1 MLFGVP
7 GATCDPL
14 FAAAAQASGM
24 QVVVNSSD
32 LEAGYAADGFA
43 RMRGLGA
50 VAVTYG
56 VGTMSLLPAIGG
68 AYAERSPVVVINGGP
83 SAEDLRLQ
91 KELGTLFS
99 HSIGREKTDLALFRE
114 VTEYAGRAE
123 KAADV
128 PRVVD
133 TAIRTALTAQRPVYI
148 EIAKHLWEAKCPAPE
163 GALDVTLAPSGEEG
177 RLATEI
183 LEKLRTASRPALLLG
198 IEIQRYGLE
207 DAVTALIE
215 KLQLPWATTMLAKSV
230 IPEQTPG
237 FVGVYGG
244 ERAVPSVKKIIEGS
258 DALLAIGCVLG
269 RQYRRLVTDGR
280 DKVTLIANQSVRT
293 GRAPPVKASPVRPR
307 GGAAEPALAAE
318 CGAPRAN
325 PASGLVVPPAASLT
339 PGGGSGTL
347 GRGAERGLTYDE
359 VLEEVSGVLDESFIA
374 ITDTSL
380 SMYPAAELNIT
391 GRKGFLCNAVWQAI
405 GYSVGAAVGVA
416 LAQDRRPLVICGD
429 GGFQM
434 TAQSLSTM
442 AQRKMRTVVIVLD
455 NGHYGIEQWLLDP
468 RFFRDTAAPLKPYLA
483 LNRWSYAD
491 LAKSLGFSA
500 LQDGGGAPRAPAG
513 PGGREGRH
521 RASLHPCTHPTARR
535 ALGSPRGVTGPM
547 TVPTSHLL
555 ETPLPAGDRRRGR
568 GRSAPGLR
576 RCLPATCAMER
587 SSRGRISPSC
597 GESSP
602 YVMGIR
608 PHRKGG
614 VRLELEERPIETG
627 AGKKYL
633 IHNYGHGGG
642 GITLSWGCASVVTGM
657 VQTLRARLQQSGQVP
672 SVAVL
677 GTGVIGLTVATELRR
692 RWPALPLSVYAKDL
706 DVRSTTSFVAGG
718 QFEPSGIFSEYKSAE
733 KKRLLALYLRKS
745 RDRIVELQN
754 SGQRLLFGVAE
765 RKNYTLDHTIK
776 AMDEF
781 TPRDVVPA
789 YRKGLLPF
797 EKLNTVGREY
807 SNWLINPTIL
817 LPKLAADLAQ
827 ASVKLPA
834 AALRVDA
841 GHPVPV
847 REHPHQLH
855 GLWGEGAGG

>member
-1 MLFGVP
+1 MSEEDSGGLSRRQFLQVSAVSLAGAPKALTDTVAAAATPQAGTSTTAAKYILTRLSQHGANILFGVP

-99 HSIGREKTDLALFRE
+99 HSIGREKTDLSIFQE

-123 KAADV
+123 KASDV
-128 PRVVD
+128 PKVVD

-148 EIAKHLWEAKCPAPE
+148 EIPKHLWDAKCPAPE
-163 GALDVTLAPSGEEG
+163 GALDVSLAPSGQEG

-258 DALLAIGCVLG
+258 DALLAIGCVMG
-269 RQYRRLVTDGR
+269 RQYRKLVTDGR
-280 DKVTLIANQSVRT
+280 DKVTLLANQAVRA
-293 GRAPPVKASPVRPR
+293 GRAPPVKATLSALVAELQSQPWQPNAEHLARTKLPGLSFRQRRASLQVAAPAPS
-307 GGAAEPALAAE
+307 GAA
-318 CGAPRAN
+318 
-325 PASGLVVPPAASLT
+325 
-339 PGGGSGTL
+339 
-347 GRGAERGLTYDE
+347 AERGLTYDE
-359 VLEEVSGVLDESFIA
+359 VLEEVSGALDESFIA

-380 SMYPAAELNIT
+380 SMYPAAELNIA

-416 LAQDRRPLVICGD
+416 LAQNRRPLVICGD

-442 AQRKMRTVVIVLD
+442 AQRKMRTVIIVLD

-483 LNRWSYAD
+483 LNRWSYAE
-491 LAKSLGFSA
+491 LAKSLGFTLSKTVEA
-500 LQDGGGAPRAPAG
+500 L
-513 PGGREGRH
+513 
-521 RASLHPCTHPTARR
+521 
-535 ALGSPRGVTGPM
+535 
-547 TVPTSHLL
+547 
-555 ETPLPAGDRRRGR
+555 
-568 GRSAPGLR
+568 PGLR
-576 RCLPATCAMER
+576 QALADAKGATGPVFIHA
-587 SSRGRISPSC
+587 
-597 GESSP
+597 
-602 YVMGIR
+602 
-608 PHRKGG
+608 
-614 VRLELEERPIETG
+614 
-627 AGKKYL
+627 L
-633 IHNYGHGGG
+633 I
-642 GITLSWGCASVVTGM
+642 
-657 VQTLRARLQQSGQVP
+657 QPRDVP
-672 SVAVL
+672 SV
-677 GTGVIGLTVATELRR
+677 LR
-692 RWPALPLSVYAKDL
+692 
-706 DVRSTTSFVAGG
+706 
-718 QFEPSGIFSEYKSAE
+718 
-733 KKRLLALYLRKS
+733 
-745 RDRIVELQN
+745 
-754 SGQRLLFGVAE
+754 
-765 RKNYTLDHTIK
+765 
-776 AMDEF
+776 
-781 TPRDVVPA
+781 
-789 YRKGLLPF
+789 
-797 EKLNTVGREY
+797 
-807 SNWLINPTIL
+807 
-817 LPKLAADLAQ
+817 
-827 ASVKLPA
+827 
-834 AALRVDA
+834 
-841 GHPVPV
+841 
-847 REHPHQLH
+847 
-855 GLWGEGAGG
+855 GA